1 MLLQRQLN
9 RVKKQPSWS
18 VRQQFDITSEKA
30 LYGWGRSMVNL
41 YAQAMLKTDMR
52 WHAPLP
58 GGPKIIA
65 ANHPT
70 TTDPFLILT
79 LASEQISV
87 LVTGGAFNVPVFGAY
102 LRRAGHVPV
111 IRNGGGATVQAAI
124 KLLEAGRT
132 VAIFPE
138 GALSPLERGIG
149 FHQPHTGVARLALST
164 GAPVIPVGIG
174 LQYERIRFVETEV
187 DGKTEFGRFYLR
199 GLYNMTVGEPM
210 RFEGNVDDR
219 ENVRSVSE
227 RIMQRIIHLSQE
239 SIQRIEASQAAT
251 ARLQTDPAG
260 LANARAD
267 GLAG

>member
-1 MLLQRQLN
+1 MLLQGQLDRAIN
-9 RVKKQPSWS
+9 QTSWS
-18 VRQQFDITSEKA
+18 VRQQFDIASEKA

-41 YAQAMLKTDMR
+41 YAQATLKTDVR
-52 WHAPLP
+52 WNAPLP
-58 GGPKIIA
+58 SGPKIIA

-79 LASEQISV
+79 LASEQMSV
-87 LVTGGAFNVPVFGAY
+87 LITGGAFDVPVFGAY

-111 IRNGGGATVQAAI
+111 LRNSGGATIQAAI
-124 KLLEAGRT
+124 RLLIAGRT

-149 FHQPHTGVARLALST
+149 FHKPHSGVARLALST

-174 LQYERIRFVETEV
+174 LQRECIRFVEAEV
-187 DGKTEFGRFYLR
+187 DGEPEIGRFYLR
-199 GLYNMTVGEPM
+199 GPYNMTVGEPM
-210 RFEGNVDDR
+210 RFEGNVEDR
-219 ENVRSVSE
+219 KYVRSVSE
-227 RIMQRIIHLSQE
+227 RIMKRIIHLSQE
-239 SIQRIEASQAAT
+239 SVQRMETSQTAK

-260 LANARAD
+260 FANARAD